1 MPVPTSENEVTM
13 SICMGRELR
22 LALEQVKLQRGR
34 RQHRMPSL
42 RSLIEEA
49 ILGLVEKE
57 TARVT
62 SGVANPDTSPSC
74 GTTSSNPGG
83 RTCSTAC
90 GRG

>member
-49 ILGLVEKE
+49 ILSLVEKE
-57 TARVT
+57 KSCAA
-62 SGVANPDTSPSC
+62 SGVAS
-74 GTTSSNPGG
+74 PGG
-83 RTCSTAC
+83 RTRSSSR
-90 GRG
+90 GRE

>member
-1 MPVPTSENEVTM
+1 MPVPTSEYEVTM

-34 RQHRMPSL
+34 RQHRIPSL

-57 TARVT
+57 TEHVA
-62 SGVANPDTSPSC
+62 SGVACPDTRSSC
-74 GTTSSNPGG
+74 GTTSSRPGLP
-83 RTCSTAC
+83 
-90 GRG
+90 

>member
-74 GTTSSNPGG
+74 GTTSSDPGG
-83 RTCSTAC
+83 RT
-90 GRG
+90 